1 MSGRQVIHL
10 PRKIELANRQDKE
23 MYVVRR
29 WYKTKPGE
37 ARRVATLVHN
47 QAQAYHDAGQ
57 RSEFRVSYN
66 GATLPGDQDV
76 VCLEWTD
83 KSLET
88 PTREGHALPAE
99 ALELGGQVRKLI
111 ESQRIE
117 FLELLTS
124 EKFQK

>member
-1 MSGRQVIHL
+1 
-10 PRKIELANRQDKE
+10 

-37 ARRVATLVHN
+37 ARSVATLVHK

-66 GATLPGDQDV
+66 GYTLPGDQDV

-83 KSLET
+83 RSLET
-88 PTREGHALPAE
+88 PTRAGHSLPAE
-99 ALELGGQVRKLI
+99 ALELGAEVRKLI

-117 FLELLTS
+117 FLELLTP
-124 EKFQK
+124 EKIQE